1 MPQLTKARP
10 PIIFILVFVVVL
22 AATYALALP
31 GYFLFD
37 DIGNLEGLAQVA
49 DLRSWLT
56 FVTAGEAGPLGRPVS
71 LASFA
76 LQSGTW
82 PDDTASLLQVNI
94 GIHVLNT
101 FLVFLLA
108 MGLASIRKPSETAN
122 PLWIGLLT
130 AMLWAASPFLANSS
144 LLIIQRM
151 ATLAGFFMFAGLTA
165 FVWAHHESVRAPPV
179 RWSLLALFAACI
191 PLAAFSKENGALLP
205 VLAALIYLVW
215 IPRQNRHP
223 GIAERGFYLVF
234 VAIPAAAV
242 LLYIASR
249 VPEIISSGYGPRRHF
264 TPEERL
270 LSQPLILWDYVRN
283 LLIPRAAS
291 AAPFT
296 DHWPGATGFLS
307 PPGAGIAL
315 FAWIAVIGAAV
326 ALWNKARWLI
336 FGIGFFLGAHLV
348 ESSVF
353 GLELYFA
360 HRNYVPAFGIYFGL
374 VWALFSLPQEHLKKA
389 ITGASA
395 YALISLLVLVQT
407 TASWNDTFPN
417 ALAWQQEHPYSER
430 AAQFLA
436 QQYLNLGSPHGAR
449 KAMDD
454 LAARSPWL
462 ARTQIMRTQFCVGEE
477 DGFPQLVDEVVG
489 KLKNSRLDEYAAVEL
504 VNATH
509 DEGQR
514 SAYCGLRD
522 MQVIAR
528 MAEALLENHA
538 YRDHALTRSA
548 LAYVMA
554 SAREAPVEAGKALAP

>member
-1 MPQLTKARP
+1 MFHLKATHAS
-10 PIIFILVFVVVL
+10 ILFGILLLVVL
-22 AATYALALP
+22 GVTYSLALP

-37 DIGNLEGLAQVA
+37 DTGNLERLSNVV
-49 DLRSWLT
+49 DLQSWLG
-56 FVTAGEAGPLGRPVS
+56 FVTAGEAGPLGRPVT

-76 LQSGTW
+76 LQANAW
-82 PDDTASLLQVNI
+82 PENTAAFLRANV
-94 GIHVLNT
+94 GIHVANT
-101 FLVFLLA
+101 LLVFLLA
-108 MGLASIRKPSETAN
+108 TGLASLRKPSDAIA
-122 PLWIGLLT
+122 PVWVGLFT

-165 FVWAHHESVRAPPV
+165 FVWAHHESMRAPRV

-191 PLAAFSKENGALLP
+191 PLAAYSKENGALLP

-215 IPRQNRHP
+215 IPRQNLHR

-242 LLYIASR
+242 LVYIASR

-296 DHWPGATGFLS
+296 DHWPAATGFLS
-307 PPGAGIAL
+307 PPAAGLAL
-315 FAWIAVIGAAV
+315 FAWIAVVGAAV

-336 FGIGFFLGAHLV
+336 FGIGFFLSAHLV

-374 VWALFSLPQEHLKKA
+374 VWALFSLPQEHLNAPGRGTDRGQRRIHRCHCPGSRRGRRPCDQPSLQHGQRRRGQDRGARAATGDILVFMDADGQHDPEDIGTCSPGWTKA
-389 ITGASA
+389 STWWSAPEPGAHRPTGAAAWPTPS
-395 YALISLLVLVQT
+395 T
-407 TASWNDTFPN
+407 TASP
-417 ALAWQQEHPYSER
+417 A
-430 AAQFLA
+430 
-436 QQYLNLGSPHGAR
+436 
-449 KAMDD
+449 
-454 LAARSPWL
+454 
-462 ARTQIMRTQFCVGEE
+462 
-477 DGFPQLVDEVVG
+477 
-489 KLKNSRLDEYAAVEL
+489 
-504 VNATH
+504 
-509 DEGQR
+509 
-514 SAYCGLRD
+514 
-522 MQVIAR
+522 
-528 MAEALLENHA
+528 
-538 YRDHALTRSA
+538 
-548 LAYVMA
+548 
-554 SAREAPVEAGKALAP
+554 